1 MAAAVLLAACTASSD
16 NALNP
21 GVSTYALKVQ
31 QMNICSGYGC
41 IYSDK
46 FAFTE
51 SDAVRLEQIMQ
62 KGADNASAERVAVAE
77 AIGVME
83 EITLR
88 RIRFGRDVEKAYQRN
103 LSRRGQMDCV
113 DESLNTTAYLKY
125 LYENGWLRHHKP
137 RKHYAE
143 RGLLI
148 DGRYPHKSAVMISA
162 CPSQIRKPPVMKV
175 SPIRWLV
182 SPSRLATGLN
192 APSSYRQTRRVFA
205 RWGRS
210 T

>member
-51 SDAVRLEQIMQ
+51 ADAVRLEQIMQ

-125 LYENGWLRHHKP
+125 LYKNGWLRHHKP

-162 CPSQIRKPPVMKV
+162 DGTRWTVDSWYKAGGQPAQVMRLKDWRKVRDSFNP
-175 SPIRWLV
+175 
-182 SPSRLATGLN
+182 
-192 APSSYRQTRRVFA
+192 RV
-205 RWGRS
+205 
-210 T
+210 